1 MIIYVN
7 WVQTELGFLSGDFF
21 LSVTYTVGG
30 FQRTNFGRTIFG
42 SVNIWSLAF
51 N

>member
-7 WVQTELGFLSGDFF
+7 WVQIELEFLSGIF

-30 FQRTNFGRTIFG
+30 FQRTNFGRKIFD
-42 SVNIWSLAF
+42 SVNIWSLSF